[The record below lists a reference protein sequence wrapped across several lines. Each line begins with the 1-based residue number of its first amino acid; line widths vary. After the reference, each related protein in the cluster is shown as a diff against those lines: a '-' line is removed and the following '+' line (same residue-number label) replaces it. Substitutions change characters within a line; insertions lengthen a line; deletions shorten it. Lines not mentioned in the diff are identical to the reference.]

1 MYLEIDEG
9 YWEHP
14 KTLRLCSSM
23 GNDNAGIYP
32 IRLWIWALRGASSG
46 DISHL
51 SPREIELFV
60 RFQAGD
66 GTLFEALSD
75 GEDSRFGAWITVGGG
90 RKILTGWDEY
100 DGAII
105 RRPKDRSSL
114 YSGQLWLSN
123 RRLAL
128 VRDGVCVECGRAE
141 MLDVHHRIPAREFH
155 DSPSAHELSNLV
167 VLCRKHHAEADSRY
181 RRDGT
186 VYLKSLLSF

>member
-23 GNDNAGIYP
+23 GDDKAGIYP
-32 IRLWIWALRGASSG
+32 IRLWSWALRGASTG

-51 SPREIELFV
+51 SPVEIEIV
-60 RFQAGD
+60 TRFQAGD
-66 GTLFEALSD
+66 GSLFEALSS
-75 GEDSRFGAWITVGGG
+75 GSDSRFGSWVTVDGV
-90 RKILTGWDEY
+90 RKTLTGWNDY

-105 RRPKDRSSL
+105 RRPKDKSSL

-128 VRDGVCVECGRAE
+128 ARDGSCVECRSTE
-141 MLDVHHRIPAREFH
+141 MLDVHHRIPAREFGEN
-155 DSPSAHELSNLV
+155 PSAHELSNLV

-181 RRDGT
+181 RRLGT
-186 VYLKSLLSF
+186 VYLKSSLDR

>member
-14 KTLRLCSSM
+14 KTLKLCSSM
-23 GNDNAGIYP
+23 RDDKAGIYP
-32 IRLWIWALRGASSG
+32 IRLWSWALRGASTG

-51 SPREIELFV
+51 SPRDIEVAAKFQGADGRLF
-60 RFQAGD
+60 AALCD
-66 GTLFEALSD
+66 GSD
-75 GEDSRFGAWITVGGG
+75 GRFGSWITVDGV
-90 RKILTGWDEY
+90 KKTLTGWNDY

-105 RRPKDRSSL
+105 RRPKDKSSL

-128 VRDGVCVECGRAE
+128 ARDGFCVECGRME
-141 MLDVHHRIPAREFH
+141 MLDVHHRIPAREFRE
-155 DSPSAHELSNLV
+155 DLAAHELSNLV

-181 RRDGT
+181 RRSGT
-186 VYLKSLLSF
+186 VYSKTSLDR